1 MYVSVFMILLS
12 REVTELVESRTHDL
26 HSSLNKELQQRATR
40 TELKSG
46 LAELSKAADRQQR
59 QVDELSDSLQHA
71 VQVQIIVVCFT
82 RLAVL
87 AVCVCVW
94 LAPGAWGFIRSPF
107 LLRSPLLTK
116 FIART
121 TEHLLRAEHQS
132 RQDRHRA
139 GPAEEGGQ
147 RCHPGRAGSQG
158 KHRYCNRGAV
168 SLGTYR

>member
-94 LAPGAWGFIRSPF
+94 LAPGAWGFIRSLV
-107 LLRSPLLTK
+107 LLSKTQRWM
-116 FIART
+116 
-121 TEHLLRAEHQS
+121 TEHLFGAEHQS